1 MMKAAI
7 YSEKSRRED
16 VMKKE
21 RIRLPKIKGKFRLL
35 LYLVTLVF
43 CALSVAETV
52 FGYFPFAAEIAIY
65 VIAAVTLT
73 AACFYL
79 AGDLKRGIRDV
90 VRTVIE
96 GNAMVNRVYSDY
108 RYRTVLF
115 TLFSFLLNLFYAAS
129 NGVYGI
135 VSRSPWL
142 GTLSAYYIF
151 LSIMRYG
158 VIRYDRKLAKTGHDR
173 ELKLQELQV
182 YRNTGV
188 LLSFITIV
196 LAGAVI
202 LLVNQEGGKSYQG
215 YMIFVVAMYT
225 FYKAIIS
232 IINIIRARKMQSPLL
247 VTIRDIGYADALVSV
262 LSLQTAMF
270 SSFGEESSIDPALMN
285 GITGACVCTMT
296 LAIGIYMICSAG
308 RQRKRIQ
315 EEMQEGSNFGKFLLT
330 NP

>member
-1 MMKAAI
+1 
-7 YSEKSRRED
+7 
-16 VMKKE
+16 MKKGK
-21 RIRLPKIKGKFRLL
+21 IRLPKIKGKFRLL

-43 CALSVAETV
+43 CILSVAETV
-52 FGYFPFAAEIAIY
+52 FGYFPFAIEIAIY

-73 AACFYL
+73 VTCFYL
-79 AGDLKRGIRDV
+79 VGDLKRGV
-90 VRTVIE
+90 KEAVRPVIE
-96 GNAMVNRVYSDY
+96 GNALANRVYSDY

-129 NGVYGI
+129 NGIYGI

-158 VIRYDRKLAKTGHDR
+158 IIRYDRKLAKTGHGR
-173 ELKLQELQV
+173 ELKLQELRV
-182 YRNTGV
+182 YRNTGI
-188 LLSFITIV
+188 LLSFLTIA

-247 VTIRDIGYADALVSV
+247 VTIRNIGYADALVSV

-270 SSFGEESSIDPALMN
+270 SSFGEESNIDPTLMN
-285 GITGACVCTMT
+285 GITGVCVCIMT

-315 EEMQEGSNFGKFLLT
+315 EEMQECNGEQETGNYPSDYRAV
-330 NP
+330 